1 MKTIS
6 LTILL
11 ALLLCSCSKK
21 DNSMPSA
28 SDMNAVRARL
38 AFTCTCEVDHLPQL
52 DSTADQ
58 LFKYARYLEKKDGS
72 KDFDE
77 IARYY
82 RIAAAYGHYKANNN
96 LQGLL
101 SDDLVSS
108 PDAPREAVG
117 LALQLIKAGVPGGYY
132 DMGHYLEEGYG
143 VEQDADKARRY
154 FRQAADLGDPDAQS
168 YVGDLLA
175 PLDRAPDI
183 ARQMRQCAM
192 DQGFGKA
199 ASTLGVDL
207 MGDSKYAEAIK
218 AFQKGV
224 EAGDSQSASFLEN
237 GFKGPQ
243 PSAQLYYMAL
253 PDDAE
258 RSRRYELIWQFL
270 TDNENLNPK
279 VPDIDQ
285 IVPLP
290 PAELPA
296 WDGTFQWQKEQDA
309 AKPPQKPDEKLVERL
324 AREKNLDPATGLP
337 LAPAKSANAERVPLG
352 TAVRPGE
359 VCPQDGYWCVRP
371 FDEWHPEAMRRFSKG
386 ETMPQ
391 LVLNDPRIIPGL
403 DWLLGMR
410 THKTNREWSLVS
422 YDEQA

>member
-1 MKTIS
+1 
-6 LTILL
+6 
-11 ALLLCSCSKK
+11 
-21 DNSMPSA
+21 MPSA

-38 AFTCTCEVDHLPQL
+38 AFTCTREVDHLPQL

-58 LFKYARYLEKKDGS
+58 LFKYARYLEKKGGP

-108 PDAPREAVG
+108 PDAPSEAVG

-324 AREKNLDPATGLP
+324 ARAKDLDPATGLP
-337 LAPAKSANAERVPLG
+337 LKQKSVMDNRLPLG
-352 TAVRPGE
+352 TVARTDE
-359 VCPQDGYWCVRP
+359 VCPETGVWCAKDWQGYT
-371 FDEWHPEAMRRFSKG
+371 PEATRYLSKG
-386 ETMPQ
+386 EIMPR
-391 LVLNDPRIIPGL
+391 LTINHPRPIRLL
-403 DWLLGMR
+403 DALLGMR
-410 THKTNREWSLVS
+410 SDRTGAPWSLVS
-422 YDEQA
+422 YDERA